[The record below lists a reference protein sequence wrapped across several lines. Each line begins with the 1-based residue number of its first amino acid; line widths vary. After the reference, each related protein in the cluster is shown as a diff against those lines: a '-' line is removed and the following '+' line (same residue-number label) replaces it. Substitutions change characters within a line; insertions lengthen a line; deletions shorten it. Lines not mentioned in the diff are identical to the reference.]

1 MGSWRP
7 TIEAAGGSVSAMTRH
22 TPVRTP
28 LELRHLRYFRVLAEE
43 LHFGR
48 AADIA
53 CITQSALSQQIS
65 RLEAILGVTL
75 LTRSPRGVEL
85 TPAGKALSE
94 RLDDIFGRID
104 GALKASRTAG
114 QMENYA
120 LSVGLVEYTN
130 LPFIPHALAKLQ
142 ALYPAVNVQR
152 HEMNARRQIDALAS
166 REIDIGFGVPVGPL
180 APQSEIE
187 ARSVFRSGWSV
198 LMMTNH
204 ALASRL
210 ALHASDL
217 DGVRLIVP
225 ARSVNEPIY
234 DGLLG
239 SFARSGI
246 SPNIV
251 YETMQSQ
258 VGIAMVRQGVGLMLS
273 AAYVFAEVPQGLVA
287 RAVDGFDPLDIHLF
301 IRSDE
306 SRPLTLDFADLAIEQ
321 AARFTA
327 DGMGGQFS
335 SD

>member
-1 MGSWRP
+1 
-7 TIEAAGGSVSAMTRH
+7 MTRRP
-22 TPVRTP
+22 PVRTP
-28 LELRHLRYFRVLAEE
+28 LELRHLRYFQVLAEE

-65 RLEAILGVTL
+65 RLEAILGVAL
-75 LTRSPRGVEL
+75 LTRFPRGVEL

-104 GALKASRTAG
+104 DALKATRTAG
-114 QMENYA
+114 QTEDFT
-120 LSVGLVEYTN
+120 LSMGLVEYTN
-130 LPFIPHALAKLQ
+130 LPFIPPALAKLQ
-142 ALYPAVNVQR
+142 ALYPAVNVRR

-180 APQSEIE
+180 ARPSEIK

-198 LMMTNH
+198 LMMTDH

-210 ALHASDL
+210 PLHAADL

-225 ARSVNEPIY
+225 ARAVNEPIY
-234 DGLLG
+234 DGLLA

-246 SPNIV
+246 SPTIV

-258 VGIAMVRQGVGLMLS
+258 VGIAMVRQSVGLMLS
-273 AAYVFAEVPQGLVA
+273 AAYVFAEVPQGLIA
-287 RAVDGFDPLDIHLF
+287 RPVDGFDPLDVHLF

-306 SRPLTLDFADLAIEQ
+306 SRPLILDFADLAIEQ
-321 AARFTA
+321 AARLTA
-327 DGMGGQFS
+327 DGAGNQFG